1 MIKVLLFII
10 FILVLLLVTLVSVL
24 YCKNNKLKQMKKN
37 MQSVIDANDYLH
49 DEIQKLNTVD
59 KIKSNN
65 RREANEKINNLYN
78 GDVVDNAINELCNK
92 NKNRK

>member
-10 FILVLLLVTLVSVL
+10 FILVLLLVILVSIL
-24 YCKNNKLKQMKKN
+24 YCKNNKSKQMKKD
-37 MQSVIDANDYLH
+37 MQSVINANDYLH

-65 RREANEKINNLYN
+65 RREANEKINDLHN
-78 GDVVDNAINELCNK
+78 GDSFNNAINILCNNKK
-92 NKNRK
+92 N